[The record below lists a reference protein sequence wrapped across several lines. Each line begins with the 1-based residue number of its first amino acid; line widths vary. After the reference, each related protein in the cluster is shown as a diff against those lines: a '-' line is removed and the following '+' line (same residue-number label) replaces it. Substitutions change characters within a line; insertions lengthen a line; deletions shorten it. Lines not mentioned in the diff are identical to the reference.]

1 MTYEYECEACEH
13 KWEEEQRIS
22 ADALTICPECKRP
35 TAKRLVSGGT
45 GHVLKGPRWARDKY
59 SGG

>member
-1 MTYEYECEACEH
+1 MTYEYECEACGH

-22 ADALTICPECKRP
+22 DAPLKTCPICKRE

-45 GHVLKGPRWARDKY
+45 GHVLKGARWARDKY
-59 SGG
+59 HG